1 MKERNQETVRLTR
14 RDALKS
20 AIALV
25 GGSVAA
31 SQLATLATAMAAE
44 SRSAPL
50 YLSAAQFAV
59 VERTADLVIPATDT
73 LGALGAGVPSFIDRM
88 LAGWANE
95 DSRAILKR
103 AIEEID
109 ASAWQAHGRPFIE
122 LDEGRQ
128 FALLEMADRGAFDGA
143 NDKAPFRML
152 KTLIIFGYYTSEV
165 GASVELRFNP
175 IPGPTAGCVPL
186 EDIGRAWYKH

>member
-1 MKERNQETVRLTR
+1 MKDSKQETVRLTR

-25 GGSVAA
+25 GGSVAV

-44 SRSAPL
+44 SGSAPL
-50 YLSAAQFAV
+50 YLSGEQFAIV
-59 VERTADLVIPATDT
+59 KRTADLVIPATDT
-73 LGALGAGVPSFIDRM
+73 PGALGAGVPNFIDRM
-88 LAGWANE
+88 LADWANE
-95 DSRAILKR
+95 DSRAALTR

-109 ASAWQAHGRPFIE
+109 KSALEAHGRPFIE

-128 FALLEMADRGAFDGA
+128 FALLEMADRGAFNGA
-143 NDKAPFRML
+143 NNKASFRTL
-152 KTLIIFGYYTSEV
+152 KALIIFGYYTSEV